1 MLSCMTTI
9 RGCAVLTV
17 GVFLLPP
24 ISGLPGVRWVET
36 VSGAGLIA
44 FVRAGSES
52 GIYTIEQSGSGLTRL
67 TDGLPLTTTTR
78 GALPPSHAGVSAA
91 CPRSTRSP

>member
-24 ISGLPGVRWVET
+24 IFGLPGVRWVET

-44 FVRAGSES
+44 FVRE
-52 GIYTIEQSGSGLTRL
+52 GLR
-67 TDGLPLTTTTR
+67 
-78 GALPPSHAGVSAA
+78 AA
-91 CPRSTRSP
+91 SIRSSSPGRA